1 MGELPNKRTHLR
13 QNFEVTQSKDSFLMA
28 LPNVLKSVESTGFK
42 AVSISNFSIEE
53 IVSQK
58 KKEKMR

>member
-1 MGELPNKRTHLR
+1 M
-13 QNFEVTQSKDSFLMA
+13 MA
-28 LPNVLKSVESTGFK
+28 LPNVLKSVESSGFK